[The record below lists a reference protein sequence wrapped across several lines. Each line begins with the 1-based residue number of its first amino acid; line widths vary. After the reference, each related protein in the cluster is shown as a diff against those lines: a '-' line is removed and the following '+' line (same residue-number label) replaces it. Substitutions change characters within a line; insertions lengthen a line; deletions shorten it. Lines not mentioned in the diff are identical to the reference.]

1 MTEQSTD
8 PKELYQQAEALR
20 KANKPDEAQQLY
32 QQAILSSNDRTLARG
47 EAAVKRTDK
56 ARKELRGRSTLFFLL
71 PLLITGIAFSVFR
84 YIEHDF
90 SRKQAETDPK
100 TFQFVEW
107 LASRQA
113 KQVISNLMAANP
125 ELSFDFSR
133 ATSASPMSP
142 EEALQ
147 SLMRP
152 DMQDRIRGTNSA
164 SAPTNDQAQEGE
176 GENRFSCSINPNPV
190 CSASD
195 LPSAPGAKRPDISML
210 VRSYRS
216 VLDNERDCEKMEAA
230 IDIIGKKIQWR
241 KSESDIKFDLEQM
254 AMSCYSRQKNHEK
267 VIKQAKKVQCSG
279 DASAMNTAYWHLTA
293 SYFQQ
298 GRKADAQR
306 MYTCFRETVQHLATY
321 EFEPW
326 RIAARHRE
334 SGALAWLYF
343 NDLDTA
349 VDELEAARNILKSAR
364 GESQNLSSV
373 AAEVDLDLME
383 TYVTANIDSDTFS
396 ELHEDI
402 NTSGLLTDGYKQIKD
417 TLAGIYYLQNKENEK
432 SIIALENV
440 ATRFKH
446 LPEYICSWDWSGFQR
461 GLQDSISDPVAR
473 QYADK
478 LVVATDCYVPQTI
491 EKRIQS
497 VQEVLQWL
505 RR

>member
-1 MTEQSTD
+1 MTEQNTD

-20 KANKPDEAQQLY
+20 KAGKTDEAQQVY
-32 QQAILSSNDRTLARG
+32 QQAIRSSDGRTLARG
-47 EAAVKRTDK
+47 EAAIKRSEK
-56 ARKELRGRSTLFFLL
+56 ARQALRGRFTLFFLI
-71 PLLITGIAFSVFR
+71 PLFIAGIAFAVFR
-84 YIEHDF
+84 YVEHDF
-90 SRKQAETDPK
+90 ASKQAETDPK
-100 TFQFVEW
+100 SFQFVEW
-107 LASRQA
+107 LAQRQA
-113 KQVISNLMAANP
+113 QQVISNIMAANP

-133 ATSASPMSP
+133 ATSTSPMSP

-152 DMQDRIRGTNSA
+152 GMQDRIRSSNDGTPPNG
-164 SAPTNDQAQEGE
+164 GE
-176 GENRFSCSINPNPV
+176 GNDGEGPPSFSCSVDPNPV
-190 CSASD
+190 CSVSD
-195 LPSAPGAKRPDISML
+195 QPSAPGAERPDISML

-230 IDIIGKKIQWR
+230 IAIIGDKIKWR
-241 KSESDIKFDLEQM
+241 KSEAQIKFDLEQM
-254 AMSCYSRQKNHEK
+254 AMRCYSRQKNHAK
-267 VIKQAKKVQCSG
+267 VIELAKKIQCSG
-279 DASAMNTAYWHLTA
+279 DASAMNTGYWHLTA

-298 GRKADAQR
+298 GRQTDSQR
-306 MYTCFRETVQHLATY
+306 MYSCFRETVKHLATY

-349 VDELEAARNILKSAR
+349 VDELEAARNILKDAR
-364 GESQNLSSV
+364 GESTNLSAV

-383 TYVTANIDSDTFS
+383 TYVTANIDPETFS

-417 TLAGIYYLQNKENEK
+417 TLAGIYYLQNKENQK

-461 GLQDSISDPVAR
+461 GLQESINDPVAR

>member
-1 MTEQSTD
+1 MSQHSSD
-8 PKELYQQAEALR
+8 PKELFQRAEASR
-20 KANKPDEAQQLY
+20 KANNPEAAQQLY
-32 QQAILSSNDRTLARG
+32 QEAILSSDQRTLARG
-47 EAAVKRTDK
+47 QAAIKRTEQASK
-56 ARKELRGRSTLFFLL
+56 SLRGRSTLFFLL
-71 PLLITGIAFSVFR
+71 PLLIAGIAFAIYR

-90 SRKQAETDPK
+90 AGKQAETDPK

-107 LASRQA
+107 LASRQR
-113 KQVISNLMAANP
+113 QEVISNIMAANP

-133 ATSASPMSP
+133 TTSGSPMSP

-152 DMQDRIRGTNSA
+152 GMQDRIRSQNESSTPNNADG
-164 SAPTNDQAQEGE
+164 QEGD
-176 GENRFSCSINPNPV
+176 GPQKFTCSVDPNPV
-190 CSASD
+190 CPTGDQPSAS
-195 LPSAPGAKRPDISML
+195 GEKRADISML

-216 VLDNERDCEKMEAA
+216 VLDNERDCAKMESA

-241 KSESDIKFDLEQM
+241 KSEADIKFELEQL

-267 VIKQAKKVQCSG
+267 VIEQAKKIQCSG
-279 DASAMNTAYWHLTA
+279 DASAMNTGYWHLTA
-293 SYFQQ
+293 SYYQQ
-298 GRKADAQR
+298 GRQADAQR

-349 VDELEAARNILKSAR
+349 VDELEAARNILKKAR
-364 GESQNLSSV
+364 GESSSLSAV

-417 TLAGIYYLQNKENEK
+417 TLAGIYYLQNKENQK
-432 SIIALENV
+432 SIVALENV

-473 QYADK
+473 GYADK

-491 EKRIQS
+491 ENRIQS

>member
-1 MTEQSTD
+1 MSQQNKD
-8 PKELYQQAEALR
+8 PKALYRQAEAAR
-20 KANKPDEAQQLY
+20 KANNPEEAQQFY
-32 QQAILSSNDRTLARG
+32 QEAIRSTDERTLERGESAILRT
-47 EAAVKRTDK
+47 EK
-56 ARKELRGRSTLFFLL
+56 ARSALKGRSTLFFLL
-71 PLLITGIAFSVFR
+71 PLLIAGIAFAIYR

-90 SRKQAETDPK
+90 ASKQAETDPK

-107 LASRQA
+107 LASRQTQ
-113 KQVISNLMAANP
+113 QVISNIVSANP

-133 ATSASPMSP
+133 ATASSSMSP

-152 DMQDRIRGTNSA
+152 GMQDRIRSQNESSTA
-164 SAPTNDQAQEGE
+164 SSSGDGE
-176 GENRFSCSINPNPV
+176 GDGPARFVCSVDPNPA
-190 CSASD
+190 CSAAD
-195 LPSAPGAKRPDISML
+195 QPSAPGERRADISML

-230 IDIIGKKIQWR
+230 IDVIGQKIQWR
-241 KSESDIKFDLEQM
+241 KSEAEIKFELEQL
-254 AMSCYSRQKNHEK
+254 AMSCYSRQKNHDK
-267 VIKQAKKVQCSG
+267 VIEQARKIQCSG
-279 DASAMNTAYWHLTA
+279 DASAMNTGYWHLTA
-293 SYFQQ
+293 SYYQQ
-298 GRKADAQR
+298 GRQADAQR

-349 VDELEAARNILKSAR
+349 VAELEAARNILKKASGGSSSLSA
-364 GESQNLSSV
+364 V

-383 TYVTANIDSDTFS
+383 TYVTANIDPDTFS

-417 TLAGIYYLQNKENEK
+417 TLAGIYYLQNRENKK
-432 SIIALENV
+432 SIVALENV

-461 GLQDSISDPVAR
+461 GLKDSISDPVAR
-473 QYADK
+473 EYADK

-491 EKRIQS
+491 ENRIQS
-497 VQEVLQWL
+497 VQEVLRWL

>member
-1 MTEQSTD
+1 MTDQNTD

-20 KANKPDEAQQLY
+20 KADKPDEAQQLY
-32 QQAILSSNDRTLARG
+32 QKAILSSDSRTLARG
-47 EAAVKRTDK
+47 EAAIKRAER
-56 ARKELRGRSTLFFLL
+56 ARKELRGRSTLFFLI
-71 PLLITGIAFSVFR
+71 PLLIAGIAFAVFR

-90 SRKQAETDPK
+90 ASKQAETDPK
-100 TFQFVEW
+100 SFQFVEW

-133 ATSASPMSP
+133 ATSNSTMSP
-142 EEALQ
+142 QEALQ

-152 DMQDRIRGTNSA
+152 DMQDRIRSKNDGTTQTDNQQ
-164 SAPTNDQAQEGE
+164 NDGE
-176 GENRFSCSINPNPV
+176 GPPSFSCSVDPNPV

-195 LPSAPGAKRPDISML
+195 QPSAAGEKRPDISML

-267 VIKQAKKVQCSG
+267 VIEQAKKIQCSG
-279 DASAMNTAYWHLTA
+279 DASAMNTGYWHLTA
-293 SYFQQ
+293 SYYQQ
-298 GRKADAQR
+298 GRQADAQR
-306 MYTCFRETVQHLATY
+306 MYACFRETVQHLATY

-349 VDELEAARNILKSAR
+349 VDELEAARKILKAAR
-364 GESQNLSSV
+364 NESTNLSAV

-383 TYVTANIDSDTFS
+383 TYVTANIDSETFS
-396 ELHEDI
+396 DLHEDI

-461 GLQDSISDPVAR
+461 GLQDSISDPIAR

-491 EKRIQS
+491 DNRIQS